1 MNSFSQ
7 QAPAV
12 DDALR
17 ASQERFRLIFD
28 SLPTPCVIYDA
39 QRRFRYINRTMA
51 QLLRR
56 TEEEAIGY
64 RDEDLLPAQFTQI
77 YLPLLC
83 QAIETR
89 LPQRAEC
96 SFSGPLGTAHYIA
109 HYVPMLD
116 EHGQVREVLG
126 ISYDISPQKR
136 VEQELRQRDDEMR
149 SLADNVPDIIARVD
163 RAGRYL
169 YVNRRVEEITGLPR
183 EEFLGKNSREL
194 NFPDELLDVWDRDR
208 HRAFD
213 TAQTV
218 ESDFV
223 WQGSTEPRYFES
235 RHIPEVSDDGT
246 VRTLLTLIRD
256 ISDQKLA
263 QLKLTESEERFR
275 MAFESIP
282 VGMVVLDSKLRVQRA
297 NRALREMLG
306 YSEAELMTISPYDI
320 THPDDLAEGR
330 DKMAALTRGDIP
342 YYTREKRH
350 LTKDGRVIWG
360 RLTTALVRG
369 QDGDPQRYIGIL
381 EDIAE
386 RRAAEEELARY
397 RENLEELVRSRTRAL
412 EASQQTLRS
421 AERLASLGTL
431 AAGIAHE
438 INNPVGTILLAAE
451 MAMAA
456 HDAQDSESVVRCLA
470 GIKADAQR
478 CGRIVKNVLHFAR
491 QEPTE
496 KSLHPLNEVVNDAVR
511 RTQAYAAERGA
522 QVITALGKSVGT
534 VLMNPIALEQALTNV
549 LRNSIES
556 HQRPITIRVA
566 TLACHK
572 HYEVTIADDG
582 PGIAREAL
590 LHIFDPFFTMRRTN
604 GGVGLGLSLVHGT
617 INDHQGRIRVDS
629 AVGRG
634 TTFTIE
640 LPCPPVQ
647 A

>member
-1 MNSFSQ
+1 MSNLSQ
-7 QAPAV
+7 NPPV

-28 SLPTPCVIYDA
+28 SLPTPCAIYDS
-39 QRRFRYINRTMA
+39 QRRFRYVNRAMA
-51 QLLRR
+51 ALLRR
-56 TEEEAIGY
+56 SEEDVIGL
-64 RDEDLLPAQFTQI
+64 RDEDLLPAHLTQV

-83 QAIETR
+83 HAFETR
-89 LPQRAEC
+89 SPQIDER
-96 SFSGPLGTAHYIA
+96 SFTGPLGTMHYIA

-126 ISYDISPQKR
+126 MSYDISMQKR

-149 SLADNVPDIIARVD
+149 LMADNVPDIIARVD

-169 YVNRRVEEITGLPR
+169 YVNRRIEEVTGIAR
-183 EEFLGKNSREL
+183 DEFLGKNSREL
-194 NFPDELLDVWDRDR
+194 NFPEELVELWHRNR
-208 HRAFD
+208 CRAFD

-218 ESDFV
+218 ESEFV
-223 WQGSTEPRYFES
+223 WQGNGEPRLFES
-235 RHIPEVSDDGT
+235 RQIPEVSDDGT
-246 VRTLLTLIRD
+246 ARTLLTLIRD

-263 QLKLTESEERFR
+263 QLKLADSEERFR

-282 VGMVVLDSKLRVQRA
+282 VGMFVMDSKMRMQRA
-297 NRALREMLG
+297 NRAMREMLG
-306 YSEAELMTISPYDI
+306 YSEAELMAISPWDI

-330 DKMAALTRGDIP
+330 ERVAALTRGDIP
-342 YYTREKRH
+342 FYTREKRH
-350 LTKDGRVIWG
+350 LTKDGRMVWG
-360 RLTTALVRG
+360 RLTVTLVRG
-369 QDGDPQRYIGIL
+369 QEGEPRRYIGIL

-386 RRAAEEELARY
+386 RRAAEEEVTRY
-397 RENLEELVRSRTRAL
+397 RDNLEELVRSRTRAL

-456 HDAQDSESVVRCLA
+456 HESQDSEAVLRCLE
-470 GIKADAQR
+470 GIKTDAQR

-496 KSLHPLNEVVNDAVR
+496 KSPHPLNDVVNDAVR

-522 QVITALGKSVGT
+522 QMITSLGTTVGT

-556 HQRPITIRVA
+556 HKSPVTIRVA
-566 TLACHK
+566 TMACNQ
-572 HYEVTIADDG
+572 HYEVTVADDG

-590 LHIFDPFFTMRRTN
+590 LHIFDPFFTMRRAN

-617 INDHQGRIRVDS
+617 INDHHGRIRVDS

-640 LPCPPVQ
+640 LPRTAQP